1 MVQDQNKQPEEV
13 LIARNNKTGQVGAVT
28 GLNEDGTPKM
38 TADVISAKLSDL
50 VKFTKGQ
57 NPMEAFLSNF
67 VRQCKNPTTFGF
79 FKVPADRFDSVGVA
93 MGDLIKD
100 PEKNAGMLKD
110 FKVDMPSPKQ
120 TAEQSQSAQPQQ
132 TVQEA
137 TRQSPAAPQQ
147 EPTATPEATQQ
158 PDKRDT
164 AIDDSKIDWANLKK
178 KWGIDRDAL
187 EKSGDLREMLY
198 NRKSQLVTV
207 TPTFAG
213 EKFPIEAR
221 LSFRTDKDGN
231 VKVVPHFIHREPKL
245 NEAFEGHTFTK
256 EDKAALR
263 ATGNLGRVVELTDKA
278 TGQKVPS
285 FVSVDRL
292 TNEIVSVPV
301 KDVFIKDTIG
311 QTKLTMAE
319 ISELKTGKA
328 LPPKEIT
335 DKNGKTYNVVLQ
347 VSADRKGV
355 EFVPGAMRR
364 LEQQEQK
371 SQTQGVGNAPQQ
383 SAQQSNQQAASSWMT
398 KDGRI
403 KPITKWYGV
412 PMTPQQQQDYAAG
425 KVVEMTNMVDKK
437 GQQCT
442 VYLHFDPA
450 KQRPVSSFKDPSV
463 QVAEESKTQ
472 AAVNNDGLTNE
483 ATSRVAEPLQKYQTA
498 PKNEQQQNQ
507 QRKPKG
513 PKM

>member
-1 MVQDQNKQPEEV
+1 MAQDLNNQEEV

-38 TADVISAKLSDL
+38 TADVISAKLSEL

-67 VRQCKNPTTFGF
+67 MRQCKNPTTFGF

-100 PEKNAGMLKD
+100 PEKNAAMLKD
-110 FKVDMPSPKQ
+110 FKVDMPSQSQ
-120 TAEQSQSAQPQQ
+120 TAEQAQSEQQP
-132 TVQEA
+132 
-137 TRQSPAAPQQ
+137 PAVPQQ
-147 EPTATPEATQQ
+147 EQQATPTDTQQTAT
-158 PDKRDT
+158 RHT
-164 AIDDSKIDWANLKK
+164 AIDANKVDWASLKR

-221 LSFRTDKDGN
+221 LSFRTDADGN
-231 VKVVPHFIHREPKL
+231 VKLVPHFIHREPKL
-245 NEAFEGHTFTK
+245 NEEFEGHTFTK

-319 ISELKTGKA
+319 IGELKTGKA

-355 EFVPGAMRR
+355 EFVPGGVRR
-364 LEQQEQK
+364 QEQQEQK
-371 SQTQGVGNAPQQ
+371 AQTQGVGNAPQQ
-383 SAQQSNQQAASSWMT
+383 SAQKSLQQAPSSWMT

-412 PMTPQQQQDYAAG
+412 PMSQQQQQDYASG
-425 KVVEMTNMVDKK
+425 KVVEMTNMIDKK

-442 VYLHFDPA
+442 VYLRFDPE
-450 KQRPVSSFKDPSV
+450 KQRPVSSFKDPRV

-513 PKM
+513 QKM

>member
-1 MVQDQNKQPEEV
+1 MAQDLNNQQEEV
-13 LIARNNKTGQVGAVT
+13 LIARNNQTGQVGAVT

-38 TADVISAKLSDL
+38 TADVISAKLSEL

-57 NPMEAFLSNF
+57 NPVEAFLSNF
-67 VRQCKNPTTFGF
+67 MRQCKNPTTFGF

-100 PEKNAGMLKD
+100 PEKNAAMLKD
-110 FKVDMPSPKQ
+110 FKVDMPQQSQ
-120 TAEQSQSAQPQQ
+120 SAEQSQPAQQ
-132 TVQEA
+132 
-137 TRQSPAAPQQ
+137 
-147 EPTATPEATQQ
+147 ATQQ
-158 PDKRDT
+158 PPVVPQQEAKTEGTQQTEKRHT
-164 AIDDSKIDWANLKK
+164 AIDESKIDWANLKK

-231 VKVVPHFIHREPKL
+231 VKVMPHFIHREPKL
-245 NEAFEGHTFTK
+245 NEEFEGHTFTK
-256 EDKAALR
+256 EDKSALR

-355 EFVPGAMRR
+355 EFVPGGVRR
-364 LEQQEQK
+364 QEQQEQK
-371 SQTQGVGNAPQQ
+371 SQTQTGDNAQQQSPQQ
-383 SAQQSNQQAASSWMT
+383 SSWMT
-398 KDGRI
+398 KDGKI
-403 KPITKWYGV
+403 KWYGV
-412 PMTPQQQQDYAAG
+412 PMSQQQQQDYAAG

-442 VYLHFDPA
+442 VYLRFDPE
-450 KQRPVSSFKDPSV
+450 KQRPVSSFKDPRV

-513 PKM
+513 PKL

>member
-1 MVQDQNKQPEEV
+1 M
-13 LIARNNKTGQVGAVT
+13 LIARNNETGQVGAVT

-38 TADVISAKLSDL
+38 TADVKSAKLSDL

-67 VRQCKNPTTFGF
+67 MRQCRNPTTFGF

-100 PEKNAGMLKD
+100 PEANAAMLKD
-110 FKVDMPSPKQ
+110 FKVDMPQQSQ
-120 TAEQSQSAQPQQ
+120 TAEQTQSSPEAAQQSTASTQQSTASHQQEQSAQQQ
-132 TVQEA
+132 ETQAA
-137 TRQSPAAPQQ
+137 TRH
-147 EPTATPEATQQ
+147 TP
-158 PDKRDT
+158 
-164 AIDDSKIDWANLKK
+164 IDESKIDWASLKK
-178 KWGIDRDAL
+178 KWGIDREAL
-187 EKSGDLREMLY
+187 EKSGDLKEMLY

-221 LSFRTDKDGN
+221 LSFRTDAEGN

-245 NEAFEGHTFTK
+245 NEEFEGYKFTK

-263 ATGNLGRVVELTDKA
+263 DTGNLGRVVELTDKT

-301 KDVFIKDTIG
+301 KDVYIKDTIG

-355 EFVPGAMRR
+355 EFVPGAVRR
-364 LEQQEQK
+364 LEQQEQREQK
-371 SQTQGVGNAPQQ
+371 QGESRGQQ
-383 SAQQSNQQAASSWMT
+383 QSSWMT

-403 KPITKWYGV
+403 KPIGKWYGV
-412 PMTPQQQQDYAAG
+412 PMTQKQQQDYAAG

-442 VYLHFDPA
+442 VYLRFDPE
-450 KQRPVSSFKDPSV
+450 KQRPVSSFNDPCV
-463 QVAEESKTQ
+463 KVAEESKTQ
-472 AAVNNDGLTNE
+472 KAVNNDGLTNE
-483 ATSRVAEPLQKYQTA
+483 ATKHVAEPLQKYQTS